1 MKLVLA
7 HRRVEARYFLIKHR
21 NIFTTRRD
29 RSTWPRWKDSWK
41 SASYYH
47 EGLLSPGRKKS
58 MQRISQ
64 RMDVNENTIEQFI
77 RESPWDY
84 EELHD
89 HLASQIPC
97 CIRDAKAAFIVDEV
111 SLVKQGRHSVGVQR
125 QYCGAQGKVG
135 NCQVGVDLTYAA
147 PGKHRNADQRT
158 WPLGMRLYLP
168 ESWVRDRDRRR
179 ECGVPESV
187 LFRTKP
193 DIALDLIDRV
203 RKHNV
208 AHTCTVADAGYGD
221 DGEFRKGLREQKEP
235 YILSVTP
242 SEPLVIDVSIPVIP
256 PEKHNG
262 RGRPRV
268 HLTYPENVQ
277 PETPSMIAQRVK
289 NWITVEWSE
298 GTKGKLSGEFYR
310 EKVRVVGGRQTR
322 YASDEIVWL
331 LLEKRKDEK
340 GDEELK
346 AYVCWG
352 MDDVLLKTLVEY
364 AHLRWTIEQFHRETK
379 QLLGLDRF
387 EGRSWKGWHH
397 HISMVLLAYAFIAEL
412 RAKIQTVEKLPSFPA
427 VVRLV
432 VHEAATQ
439 QLMKDH
445 HLTRRKAR
453 GIAETMLRRY
463 SDW

>member
-7 HRRVEARYFLIKHR
+7 HRRVEARSFLIRHR
-21 NIFTTRRD
+21 GIFTARRD
-29 RSTWPRWKDSWK
+29 GHMWPRWKDSWK
-41 SASYYH
+41 SASCYH

-84 EELHD
+84 EELQD
-89 HLASQIPC
+89 HLASQIPS
-97 CIRDAKAAFIVDEV
+97 CIRDEKAAFIVDEV

-125 QYCGAQGKVG
+125 QYCGALGKVD
-135 NCQVGVDLTYAA
+135 NCQVGVDLTLAA

-158 WPLGMRLYLP
+158 WPLGMQLYLP
-168 ESWVRDRDRRR
+168 EVWVHDRERRR
-179 ECGVPESV
+179 ECKVPDSV
-187 LFRTKP
+187 QFRTKP
-193 DIALDLIDRV
+193 EIAIDLIDRA
-203 RKHNV
+203 RKQKV
-208 AHTCTVADAGYGD
+208 KHTCTVADTGYGD
-221 DGEFRKGLREQKEP
+221 DGEFRRKLRQREES
-235 YILSVTP
+235 YVLAVTP
-242 SEPLVIDVSIPVIP
+242 SEPLVINASAPVIP
-256 PEKHNG
+256 PEKTIG
-262 RGRPRV
+262 RGRPRI

-277 PETPSMIAQRVK
+277 SETPTMIAQRVK
-289 NWITVEWSE
+289 NWTTVEWSE

-322 YASDEIVWL
+322 YASDEIIWL

-352 MDDVLLKTLVEY
+352 MDDVPLKTLVEY

-412 RAKIQTVEKLPSFPA
+412 RAKTETGENLPSFPT